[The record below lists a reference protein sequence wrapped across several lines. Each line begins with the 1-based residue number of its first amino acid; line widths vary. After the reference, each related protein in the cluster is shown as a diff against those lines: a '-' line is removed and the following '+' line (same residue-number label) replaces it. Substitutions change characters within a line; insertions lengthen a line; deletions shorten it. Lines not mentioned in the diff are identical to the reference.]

1 MSFIPHSRDL
11 DSLSLGYSRFSLVPS
26 RVFMGSSRFFLVPS
40 CVYCYHHHL
49 FSFHRSVQDY
59 KIQMDMEIVTFEGKQ
74 GVKPL
79 QSVHQ

>member
-1 MSFIPHSRDL
+1 MSIKSTCVI
-11 DSLSLGYSRFSLVPS
+11 LSLNFNTIKHIMYKKLTHHHQH
-26 RVFMGSSRFFLVPS
+26 
-40 CVYCYHHHL
+40 HHHL

-59 KIQMDMEIVTFEGKQ
+59 KIQMDTEIVTFEGKQ